1 MTTSILDVNESTF
14 KEDVLDRSSQVP
26 VVVDFWAAWCGPCHA
41 LSPILEKLATEAN
54 GSWVL
59 AKIDVDANPSLAAA
73 AGVRGI
79 PAVRAFKDGRQV
91 AEFTGALP
99 EPNVR
104 AWLQQLGPSPAYIA
118 VERGLAAERRGEP
131 EDAQGA
137 YEEALTEEPGNDDA
151 RRGLARVKLAQ
162 RTQAMNESELRRRVE
177 VNPDDLDSVAAL
189 ADLDTAR
196 GDVDTAAGR
205 LIEVIRG
212 GDAEAAERARLHL
225 LELLDTLAADDPRAL
240 RARRALSLAL
250 Y

>member
-1 MTTSILDVNESTF
+1 MTASILDVNESTF

-26 VVVDFWAAWCGPCHA
+26 VVVDFWATWCGPCHA

-59 AKIDVDANPSLAAA
+59 AKVDVDANPSLAAA

-104 AWLQQLGPSPAYIA
+104 AWLKQLGPSAADIA
-118 VERGLAAERRGEP
+118 VDRGFAAEQRGEL
-131 EDAQGA
+131 EEAQQA
-137 YEEALTEEPGNDDA
+137 YEDVLREEPGNDDA
-151 RRGLARVKLAQ
+151 RRGLARVELARRAQ
-162 RTQAMNESELRRRVE
+162 DLNESELRGRMDA
-177 VNPDDLDSVAAL
+177 NPGDLDAVLAL
-189 ADLDTAR
+189 ADLDVLR
-196 GDVDTAAGR
+196 GDVDAAARR
-205 LIEVIRG
+205 LIDLIRA
-212 GDAEAAERARLHL
+212 GDAEAAERARLRL
-225 LELLDTLAADDPRAL
+225 LELLDTLAPDDPRTL
-240 RARRALSLAL
+240 KARRALSLAL